1 MESSSSNSEERDLQQ
16 MQMEGNYIKNAWHG
30 LQSSR
35 NTLNFFRILEE
46 YETFRVKIYHNL
58 NQLQWQLERKILHSS
73 NPKSCLKVLRT
84 PFKEFFDSKEY
95 LDELDKL
102 IDERV
107 LKYDV
112 LRMKEK
118 EVQAIKEIENALD
131 ARLVIEGTTLRACLV
146 TEGVEMDDR
155 LVVPTFIPTD
165 DLIAC
170 LHKAMAFM
178 STVMAS
184 QFSSTN
190 NQLRTS
196 FNLRNQATIQDGRV
210 TVQQVQGRQ
219 GNDADAKK
227 MLVDMIASNIE
238 NDDIGTSYD
247 NDTVS
252 KNNSDITLDI
262 PNMDPDRGKEEHDV
276 NSEAQQANALLKN
289 ELEKYKEKEIHF
301 AKDNTIE
308 SEYCKKIKLLNDEI
322 SYFKSQAC
330 EKYMTFAK
338 ENEKYDELQKAGQ
351 TDQTLRMSLPKED
364 NVYTGKQGLAF
375 EN

>member
-35 NTLNFFRILEE
+35 NTLNFFRIL
-46 YETFRVKIYHNL
+46 
-58 NQLQWQLERKILHSS
+58 
-73 NPKSCLKVLRT
+73 VLRT
-84 PFKEFFDSKEY
+84 PFKEFFDSKEVNALDFQIKCWQKHFKDYTGWEPKTYRRILLQY